1 MKNLFYLYGTLLL
14 LLLIS
19 EVYTNELGH
28 INVEYRCNNIVQKT
42 HLDIQN
48 NNKFTLPLSVNHSEG
63 ESSCIYADDGVLFQI
78 PNLNTFI
85 KSKIASKI
93 ILTVFFLNRQM
104 IGLSAYPN
112 LNTSDNVIVNVEFIE
127 QHQMDDIKI
136 IEPLLSNNSDNNK
149 HNNREIKNVSFIRR
163 YWWLFIIGFIVYSIL
178 SVDPSTIEGMNNNS
192 AENSGLQRT
201 VTSRR

>member
-1 MKNLFYLYGTLLL
+1 MKNLSCLYSVLL

-19 EVYTNELGH
+19 EVYTNELDH
-28 INVEYRCNNIVQKT
+28 IDVEYRCNNIVQRT

-48 NNKFTLPLSVNHSEG
+48 NNKFTLPLSVNYSEG
-63 ESSCIYADDGVLFQI
+63 RSSCIYEDDGVLFQI

-85 KSKIASKI
+85 KSKIASEI
-93 ILTVFFLNRQM
+93 ILTVFLLNRQV
-104 IGLSAYPN
+104 IGLSAYSN

-136 IEPLLSNNSDNNK
+136 EPLLSNKSDNK
-149 HNNREIKNVSFIRR
+149 HNNKEIKNVSFMRR
-163 YWWLFIIGFIVYSIL
+163 YWWLFIIGIIIYSIL
-178 SVDPSTIEGMNNNS
+178 SVDPNTIEGMNS
-192 AENSGLQRT
+192 STENSGLQRAT